1 MHQCIFEM
9 AYCGQGKHTR
19 PLLLAIRAFISSK
32 AFCISGVHLNV
43 GVLTPFLGAPV
54 LAVSGDKIWD
64 L

>member
-1 MHQCIFEM
+1 M

-19 PLLLAIRAFISSK
+19 PLLPLELSFLQK
-32 AFCISGVHLNV
+32 LFCVSGVHLNG

-54 LAVSGDKIWD
+54 LVVSGDKMWD